1 MMEGRSIPFKF
12 HLLKE
17 AKSAS
22 IYTLATFITQLGS
35 FLIVPLF
42 WKKLSVS
49 DYGILSVSE
58 IIASFLAFFVGLSLD
73 LAITRFYYEWPEE
86 QRKQRV
92 GTLWMLSL
100 TSSVLIGM
108 LAILALSVVSK
119 YLFPAVNFYP
129 YILLGLIATILNNFS
144 VIPYA
149 TIRIAHQPRLYF
161 VYSIACFAIQ
171 LSLNIYFVLFLAK
184 GVQGYFISNIIGAAI
199 TGGIGCIVMFRFAV
213 PCFKLEGLQS
223 AIKFSLHNIPASMI
237 AGVTSITDRFL
248 LQQFAT
254 LNVLGIY
261 SICLKFTNLVLAL
274 HNALKLSFVPYM
286 VKVVEEKGTEGT
298 NNLARMR
305 LFYLLPIFVFSMAI
319 AIFIKDFVHFV
330 NRSEYYP
337 VIQWV
342 PWLIGPVLISSLTI
356 YFAPGLFL
364 AKRADKMWIPT
375 TVQIFTVIG
384 GGLLLIPSFQLAG
397 VVFSRYASVS
407 TFFLAHI
414 YLSQKY
420 YPIPVPWHK
429 LALLLVL
436 VAGGI
441 GFSSMI
447 KFSNLFFTIATKGLM
462 LVTFAAF
469 GLIVVIGWLSVTR
482 LFREYAFSAKD

>member
-1 MMEGRSIPFKF
+1 MNGRSIKFKF

-17 AKSAS
+17 AKSAY
-22 IYTLATFITQLGS
+22 IYTLSTFITQLGS

-86 QRKQRV
+86 LRKQRV
-92 GTLWMLSL
+92 GSLWMLSL

-108 LAILALSVVSK
+108 LAILVLSLVSN
-119 YLFPAVNFYP
+119 YLFPAVDFYP

-199 TGGIGCIVMFRFAV
+199 TGGIGSIVMLRFAV
-213 PCFKLEGLQS
+213 PCFKLEGLHS

-286 VKVVEEKGTEGT
+286 VKAVEEKNAEGA

-330 NRSEYYP
+330 NRMEYFV

-342 PWLIGPVLISSLTI
+342 PWLIGTVLISSFTVYL
-356 YFAPGLFL
+356 APGLFL
-364 AKRADKMWIPT
+364 AKRTDKMWIPS
-375 TVQIFTVIG
+375 VIQLLVVIA
-384 GGLLLIPSFQLAG
+384 GGLLLIPSFQLSG
-397 VVFSRYASVS
+397 VVISRYVSVS
-407 TFFLAHI
+407 TLLLVHVI
-414 YLSQKY
+414 LSQKY

-429 LALLLVL
+429 LAMLLVL
-436 VAGGI
+436 IAGGV
-441 GFSSMI
+441 GVSSRI
-447 KFSNLFFTIATKGLM
+447 EFDNLFFNIATKGLL
-462 LVTFAAF
+462 LVAFAVSC
-469 GLIVVIGWLSVTR
+469 LIVVIGRLSVMR
-482 LFREYAFSAKD
+482 LFREHAFSK